1 MPVRAIRDSIGW
13 MAANSWKQPGHSMD
27 MDLMATLMRDGVDRW
42 VRFYGQQALRVNTT
56 RDPKAKGYAIVP
68 VGKTCA
74 FCCMLASR
82 GFVYTSSG
90 TAGSSRHANCDCQVV
105 PGWGPKA
112 REAVIAGYNP
122 DTYYDMYRKAEA
134 KLARISRAEAA
145 GRQLD
150 DEVSASLRDTM
161 GRWWKSLADKGNSG
175 MRPPGYRRTLGS
187 YLKRHDG
194 YENADPSVRQRA
206 LLGLMR
212 RMNPDDLSDGVHTG
226 ERAVPDNSMKLRDWE
241 DYRSSLASRYIAAS
255 NRSWGFPPKKPAPVP
270 EDWPDDIPKPSVASW
285 NHILYGYGKKEN
297 GGKWH
302 YQGGHLNGY
311 GWIEDEGYGNTM
323 FPKDWTPEDIEEAA
337 IHILNAYP
345 PTPRG
350 TYQGRYNGLTIRVSV
365 SQGRINSIFPVGVA

>member
-1 MPVRAIRDSIGW
+1 M
-13 MAANSWKQPGHSMD
+13 
-27 MDLMATLMRDGVDRW
+27 
-42 VRFYGQQALRVNTT
+42 
-56 RDPKAKGYAIVP
+56 P

-150 DEVSASLRDTM
+150 DEVSVSLRDTM

-187 YLKRHDG
+187 YLKGHDG
-194 YENADPSVRQRA
+194 YENADSSVRQRA

-270 EDWPDDIPKPSVASW
+270 EDWPDDVPKPSVASW
-285 NHILYGYGKKEN
+285 NHILYGYGERAD
-297 GGKWH
+297 GEWH
-302 YQGGHLNGY
+302 YHGGHLHGY
-311 GWIEDEGYGNTM
+311 GWIEDEEYHNTT
-323 FPKDWTPEDIEEAA
+323 FPADWTPEDVEEAVTTVLRSGTRGSQMLYSGEYRNVRVLVLVSPKGE
-337 IHILNAYP
+337 IVSAYP
-345 PTPRG
+345 
-350 TYQGRYNGLTIRVSV
+350 GR
-365 SQGRINSIFPVGVA
+365 